1 MIDFTNK
8 SVIKLS
14 LDKNPKEKD
23 VLELLAPGEQVVSS
37 YSSMRDYV
45 VFTNK
50 RVISVN
56 VQGLTGKKKDFTSL
70 PYSKVQAFSIETAGH
85 FDLDS
90 ELQLVFSSL
99 GTVIFEFTGASNV
112 KEIAQLI
119 ARFHIDAQHA
129 VKSDLF
135 DPADESAVQLLA
147 QQHDEVARRLHRR
160 IRSLR
165 QVQAVIGA
173 VKRSEQ
179 APVSLRRAQRPQQFH
194 IGYIL
199 DLADL
204 ARQVFLQFAADLMQQ
219 QSVQSHFDH
228 TPL

>member
-1 MIDFTNK
+1 MIDFNNK

-14 LDKNPKEKD
+14 LDKSPKEKD

-99 GTVIFEFTGASNV
+99 GTVIFEFTGASKRQGN
-112 KEIAQLI
+112 
-119 ARFHIDAQHA
+119 R
-129 VKSDLF
+129 
-135 DPADESAVQLLA
+135 PAHCS
-147 QQHDEVARRLHRR
+147 
-160 IRSLR
+160 
-165 QVQAVIGA
+165 
-173 VKRSEQ
+173 
-179 APVSLRRAQRPQQFH
+179 
-194 IGYIL
+194 
-199 DLADL
+199 
-204 ARQVFLQFAADLMQQ
+204 
-219 QSVQSHFDH
+219 
-228 TPL
+228 

>member
-14 LDKNPKEKD
+14 MDKNPKEKD

-112 KEIAQLI
+112 
-119 ARFHIDAQHA
+119 
-129 VKSDLF
+129 SSSS
-135 DPADESAVQLLA
+135 PAPPTL
-147 QQHDEVARRLHRR
+147 RRLPSSSQRTP
-160 IRSLR
+160 SD
-165 QVQAVIGA
+165 GT
-173 VKRSEQ
+173 
-179 APVSLRRAQRPQQFH
+179 APNPQTF
-194 IGYIL
+194 
-199 DLADL
+199 ADL
-204 ARQVFLQFAADLMQQ
+204 KKRKPPPPGGFSKIPHLMQVGIIQ
-219 QSVQSHFDH
+219 RMYFNN
-228 TPL
+228 

>member
-1 MIDFTNK
+1 MIDFNNK

-23 VLELLAPGEQVVSS
+23 VLDLLAPGELVVSS

-45 VFTNK
+45 VFTDK

-119 ARFHIDAQHA
+119 AANF
-129 VKSDLF
+129 F
-135 DPADESAVQLLA
+135 
-147 QQHDEVARRLHRR
+147 
-160 IRSLR
+160 
-165 QVQAVIGA
+165 
-173 VKRSEQ
+173 
-179 APVSLRRAQRPQQFH
+179 
-194 IGYIL
+194 
-199 DLADL
+199 
-204 ARQVFLQFAADLMQQ
+204 
-219 QSVQSHFDH
+219 
-228 TPL
+228 